1 MEIHPCRNGCGVEV
15 NDDDGTVLC
24 VFFMFLFYIIIF
36 FLSFFLSDVCTVTI
50 VNMLIVC
57 VSFFSFL

>member
-24 VFFMFLFYIIIF
+24 VFFYVFILYYFFILFFF
-36 FLSFFLSDVCTVTI
+36 FLSVGRVYCY
-50 VNMLIVC
+50 NR
-57 VSFFSFL
+57 

>member
-36 FLSFFLSDVCTVTI
+36 FFLSVGRVYCY
-50 VNMLIVC
+50 NR
-57 VSFFSFL
+57 